1 MENTGR
7 IRKALTASARRIV
20 FGRPLDQDA
29 LGELWHISRV
39 DQAHLLML
47 EESGIVK
54 PVRVERLL
62 AAIDR
67 LQRQNFAP
75 LRQKTAMRGLFLLYE
90 DYLIETEGAEV
101 GGILQTAR
109 SRNDLNAT
117 VLKRRLRRPYLHLLE
132 QALRLHAILL
142 RRASRYATVVMPV
155 YTHGQAAMPTTYGHY
170 LAGIAQAL
178 FRDLDALIAAG
189 RDIER
194 CPLGAGAAAGTSFP
208 IRTDRTAQLLGFD
221 SGPTHSLDA
230 VASRD
235 LVLHLLAAGSV
246 YSLNLGRFAT
256 DLLQWTTAEFDFLRL
271 PDELS
276 GSSSVMPQKKN
287 PFLLEHV
294 QGRSATLT
302 AAFVQAM
309 GSMHGTAFTNSIAV
323 GTEAVK
329 PVWGA
334 LQDLTE
340 MAILMRVVVAGAH
353 PNHKAMLE
361 RTVKGFTVAT
371 AFADHLVK
379 EADLD
384 FRTAHR
390 LIGSAVLKAQDAVNG
405 SLEAAAASN
414 MAEHGISISFR
425 NLDPVS
431 VVRSQE
437 FGGGPGPASLT
448 RCLQQLRTQWASH
461 VEQSRLQR
469 KKWEKAEAALTKT
482 VDERT
487 ARAGDTHPSS
497 QPSRYFSQLVQVRLK
512 PIELRSDTFTLPT
525 EEMMEAIAGAA
536 LGDDGYREDP
546 TVIRLE
552 EMAAAKLGKEAACLT
567 PSGTMANL
575 AAILSHCGKGN
586 IVLVGDQ
593 SDIHVYEDQG
603 LAGDAGVT
611 LIPLPTEPDGKLLLS
626 TLDKEFKKAAD
637 GSSKINLVCLENPH
651 NLCGG
656 VVLPLDYV
664 RDVATFVHSKG
675 ARLHMD
681 GARLFN
687 AAIHLNVDPAEIVRS
702 ADSVQFCLS
711 KGLAAPVGSMVAGS
725 HEFIEQVRNKRQM
738 LGGNM
743 RQAGV
748 VAAAGIVALE
758 RMVERLREDHD
769 NARRFAEALTK
780 IPGIKVDLGT
790 VQTNTVV
797 FRVVDRRFDDAT
809 FIEAARRSG
818 LHVSDFKSGRL
829 RAVLHYGITGR
840 EVEEALS
847 IVAGVLQ
854 ESPDVHAPERDVRAH
869 SQYLSSQPS
878 VRT

>member
-29 LGELWHISRV
+29 LDELWHISRV

-47 EESGIVK
+47 AESGIVK
-54 PVRVERLL
+54 PVRITRLL
-62 AAIDR
+62 EAVDR
-67 LQRQNFAP
+67 LQRQGFAP
-75 LRQKTAMRGLFLLYE
+75 LAERPAIRGLFLLYE
-90 DYLIETEGAEV
+90 DYLIETEGAEI

-117 VLKRRLRRPYLHLLE
+117 VLKRCLRRPYLRLRE

-142 RRASRYATVVMPV
+142 RRTNRYAGTVMPA

-178 FRDLDALIAAG
+178 FRDLDALITAG
-189 RDIER
+189 RDMER

-221 SGPTHSLDA
+221 SGPVHSLDA

-235 LVLHLLAAGSV
+235 LVLRLLAAGSI

-256 DLLQWTTAEFDFLRL
+256 DLLQWTTAEFDFLQL
-271 PDELS
+271 PDELA
-276 GSSSVMPQKKN
+276 GSSSAMPQKKN

-294 QGRSATLT
+294 QGRSAALT

-309 GSMHGTAFTNSIAV
+309 GSMHSTAFTNSISV

-334 LQDLTE
+334 LQNLTE
-340 MAILMRVVVAGAH
+340 MVILMRLIVAGAQ
-353 PNHKAMLE
+353 PNHKAMLD

-379 EADLD
+379 EVDLD

-390 LIGSAVLKAQDAVNG
+390 LIGSAVLTTQHSANNG
-405 SLEAAAASN
+405 SFEKTAAST
-414 MAEHGISISFR
+414 MAEYGISISFHD
-425 NLDPVS
+425 LDPAS
-431 VVRSQE
+431 VVRLQE

-448 RCLQQLRTQWASH
+448 RCLELLRTQWTSH
-461 VEQSRLQR
+461 CEENKLQR
-469 KKWEKAEAALTKT
+469 RKWEEAETALTKA
-482 VDERT
+482 VEERI
-487 ARAGDTHPSS
+487 GCVSDVNSPLSS
-497 QPSRYFSQLVQVRLK
+497 HCFRPTK
-512 PIELRSDTFTLPT
+512 EKPGPIELRSDTFTLPT
-525 EEMMEAIAGAA
+525 EEMMTAIAGAA

-575 AAILSHCGKGN
+575 AAILTHCRKGS
-586 IVLVGDQ
+586 VALLGDQ
-593 SDIHVYEDQG
+593 SDIHAYEDQG

-611 LIPLPTEPDGKLLLS
+611 LSPVPTQPDGKLLLS
-626 TLDKEFKKAAD
+626 TLDKEFKKAARI
-637 GSSKINLVCLENPH
+637 SSKIDLVCLENPH

-664 RDVATFVHSKG
+664 REVADFVHAKK

-687 AAIHLNVDPAEIVRS
+687 AAVHLSVNPAVVVQF

-711 KGLAAPVGSMVAGS
+711 KGLAAPVGSIVAGS
-725 HEFIEQVRNKRQM
+725 YDFIEQVRKKRQM

-743 RQAGV
+743 RQAGI
-748 VAAAGIVALE
+748 VAAAGIVALKC
-758 RMVERLREDHD
+758 MVERLREDHV
-769 NARRFAEALTK
+769 NARRLAEALAE
-780 IPGIKVDLGT
+780 ISGIEVDLST

-797 FRVVDRRFDDAT
+797 FRVVDRRFDAAT
-809 FIEAARRSG
+809 FIEAARQFG
-818 LHVSDFKSGRL
+818 LHVSDFKRGRL
-829 RAVLHYGITGR
+829 RAVLHYGITGHD
-840 EVEEALS
+840 VEEALS
-847 IVAGVLQ
+847 IVARIL
-854 ESPDVHAPERDVRAH
+854 EKSPDVHTSVREVQAH
-869 SQYLSSQPS
+869 S
-878 VRT
+878 

>member
-20 FGRPLDQDA
+20 FGKPLDQDA
-29 LGELWHISRV
+29 LDELWHISRV

-47 EESGIVK
+47 QESGIVK
-54 PVRVERLL
+54 SERITRLL
-62 AAIDR
+62 AAIER
-67 LQRQNFAP
+67 LQEQHFVP

-90 DYLIETEGAEV
+90 DYLIETEGAAV
-101 GGILQTAR
+101 GGVLQTAR

-117 VLKRRLRRPYLHLLE
+117 VLKRRLRRPFLRLLE

-142 RRASRYATVVMPV
+142 RRASRYAAVVMPV

-178 FRDLDALIAAG
+178 FRDLDALLTAG
-189 RDIER
+189 RDMER

-235 LVLHLLAAGSV
+235 LILRLLAAGSI
-246 YSLNLGRFAT
+246 YGLNLARLAT
-256 DLLQWTTAEFDFLRL
+256 DLLQWTTAEFDFLQL
-271 PDELS
+271 PDELT
-276 GSSSVMPQKKN
+276 GSSSAMPQKKN

-294 QGRSATLT
+294 QGRGGSLT
-302 AAFVQAM
+302 GAFVQAM
-309 GSMHGTAFTNSIAV
+309 GSMHGTGFTNSIAV

-329 PVWGA
+329 PVWEA

-340 MAILMRVVVAGAH
+340 MVILIRLVVAGAK
-353 PNHKAMLE
+353 PNQKAMLD

-371 AFADHLVK
+371 AFADHLVN

-390 LIGSAVLKAQDAVNG
+390 LIGSAVLRARDSGNE
-405 SLEAAAASN
+405 SLETAAASTA
-414 MAEHGISISFR
+414 AEYGISTSFN
-425 NLDPVS
+425 NLDPAS

-437 FGGGPGPASLT
+437 FGGGPGPASLKH
-448 RCLQQLRTQWASH
+448 CLEQLRTQWASH
-461 VEQSRLQR
+461 VKQNRLQR
-469 KKWEKAEAALTKT
+469 RKWEQAETTLTKA
-482 VDERT
+482 VEERNGFT
-487 ARAGDTHPSS
+487 RDTYYSAQSFPPFQEKPS
-497 QPSRYFSQLVQVRLK
+497 Y
-512 PIELRSDTFTLPT
+512 IELRSDTFTLPT
-525 EEMMEAIAGAA
+525 EEMMAAIAGAQ

-552 EMAAAKLGKEAACLT
+552 EIAAVKLGKEAACLT

-575 AAILSHCGKGN
+575 AAILSHCSKGN
-586 IVLVGDQ
+586 MALLGDQ
-593 SDIHVYEDQG
+593 SDIHAYEDQG

-611 LIPLPTEPDGKLLLS
+611 LVPIPTEPDGTLLLS
-626 TLDKEFKKAAD
+626 TLGKEFKKAAS
-637 GSSKINLVCLENPH
+637 GASKIDLVCLENPH

-664 RDVATFVHSKG
+664 RDVAAFVHARG
-675 ARLHMD
+675 ARLHLD

-687 AAIHLNVDPAEIVRS
+687 AAVHLNVDPEEVVRN

-711 KGLAAPVGSMVAGS
+711 KGLAAPVGSVVAGS
-725 HEFIEQVRNKRQM
+725 HEFIEQVRTKRQM

-758 RMVERLREDHD
+758 HMVERLREDHA
-769 NARRFAEALTK
+769 NAHRLAEAMAE
-780 IPGIKVDLGT
+780 IPGIAIDLNT

-797 FRVVDRRFDDAT
+797 FRVVDPRFNEAT
-809 FIEAARRSG
+809 FIEAARQLG
-818 LHVSDFKSGRL
+818 LHVSDFKRGRL

-840 EVEEALS
+840 DVDKALS
-847 IVAGVLQ
+847 IVARILQ
-854 ESPDVHAPERDVRAH
+854 KSPDVHAPLREVQAH
-869 SQYLSSQPS
+869 G
-878 VRT
+878 